1 MCVRDV
7 FFLLSL
13 CHNSPPWFFT
23 LKNHSQKE
31 AVLPEDF
38 FVSFSFP
45 SIPPEDAF
53 YWIVK
58 VSRKA
63 MFVIMFL
70 PQP

>member
-31 AVLPEDF
+31 AVPEDF

-45 SIPPEDAF
+45 FTSPEDAF